1 MNQDEKNALVDSLTD
16 DQIMEL
22 GPLTTSPWSY
32 QELSKQKHTD
42 EDGFSIDPLGNLQ
55 NFSQLQAQC
64 WKKFV
69 LSPQI
74 NSHVRDYQGSLTGS
88 GFQMSSDVQ
97 EIQDVITEIS
107 EDPRNE
113 FHKRMP
119 QYVARAEIEGELFLP
134 LTIHTDGFVEVD
146 FMEPQNLKGGGDS
159 NSGIIFHPKK
169 QTMPLMYRFEQKT
182 SKGQTETVHVPSI
195 YLAMYPEMYRLISG
209 NPDITTKSLRLSR
222 GVGRKYSKLGG
233 FKSFITAWDRGFLT
247 KRNVSHIRTT
257 IMWVNHYENLKK
269 WEIDHKKSSG
279 SYLWVVQMEDA
290 KAYRTWLKLTDE
302 QKKSTGLF
310 AKKVPGGTLVLPPG
324 VTLKCE
330 NPKLASISDQDTDI
344 MQMVVSGLN
353 APNDM
358 VTGTSK
364 GSTFGGIKAT
374 RQPQSD
380 RTNDQ
385 IAYFER
391 FLRFDFWRWIFFL
404 RGSMIKFPE
413 MYTLKEAVAFKNQEP
428 VFKLVKKKHYKLVD
442 FEFPVS
448 EIIDSEATARALLG
462 VKHGSVAE
470 SLGIPK
476 EDIAKRMGFGGYK
489 KKRLRFSTEEKT
501 LPKTPLAILVEAAQ
515 SASPEGEP
523 GVPKNNTPVKKDSP
537 EEN

>member
-1 MNQDEKNALVDSLTD
+1 MDQAEKEALIDGLTD

-32 QELSKQKHTD
+32 QELNKETHRD
-42 EDGFSIDPLGNLQ
+42 EDGFAIDPMGNLQ
-55 NFSQLQAQC
+55 NFSQLQAEC

-88 GFQMSSDVQ
+88 GFCMGSDVQ
-97 EIQDVITEIS
+97 EIQDAMTEIS

-113 FHKRMP
+113 FHKRLP

-134 LTIHTDGFVEVD
+134 LTVHVDGFVEID
-146 FMEPQNLKGGGDS
+146 FMEPQSLKGGGDS

-169 QTMPLMYRFEQKT
+169 QTMPLMYRFEQKS
-182 SKGQTETVHVPSI
+182 SKGASEIIHVPSI
-195 YLAMYPEMYRLISG
+195 YLAMYPQMYKLISG
-209 NPDITTKSLRLSR
+209 NPGITQKSLRLSL
-222 GVGRKYSKLGG
+222 GIGRKYSKLGG
-233 FKSFITAWDRGFLT
+233 FKSFITSWDRGFLT

-324 VTLKCE
+324 VSLKCE
-330 NPKLASISDQDTDI
+330 NPNLASISDQDTDI

-358 VTGTSK
+358 VTGATK

-413 MYTLKEAVAFKNQEP
+413 TYSVKEAVEFKNKEP
-428 VFKLVKKKHYKLVD
+428 VFKTVKKKHFQLVD

-448 EIIDSEATARALLG
+448 EISDSEATARALLG

-476 EDIAKRMGFGGYK
+476 ADIAKKMGFGGYK
-489 KKRLRFSTEEKT
+489 KKRLRFATEEKT

-515 SASPEGEP
+515 SSSPEGEP
-523 GVPKNNTPVKKDSP
+523 GVPNNNTPAKKDDSK
-537 EEN
+537 EN

>member
-1 MNQDEKNALVDSLTD
+1 MNQEERNALVDSLTD

-32 QELSKQKHTD
+32 QELSKQRHTD

-97 EIQDVITEIS
+97 EIQDTITEIS

-222 GVGRKYSKLGG
+222 GIGRKYSKLGG

-330 NPKLASISDQDTDI
+330 NPNLASISDQDTDI

-413 MYTLKEAVAFKNQEP
+413 TYTLKEAVAFKNQEP
-428 VFKLVKKKHYKLVD
+428 VFKSVKKKHYELVD

>member
-1 MNQDEKNALVDSLTD
+1 MNQEERNALVDSLTD

-32 QELSKQKHTD
+32 QELSKQRHTD

-97 EIQDVITEIS
+97 EIQDAITEIS

-222 GVGRKYSKLGG
+222 GIGRKYSKLGG

-413 MYTLKEAVAFKNQEP
+413 TYTLKEAVAFKNQEP
-428 VFKLVKKKHYKLVD
+428 VFKSVKKKHYELVD

-462 VKHGSVAE
+462 VKHSSVAE
-470 SLGIPK
+470 SLGIPRA
-476 EDIAKRMGFGGYK
+476 DIAKKLGFGGYK
-489 KKRLRFSTEEKT
+489 KKRLRFATEEAT
-501 LPKTPLAILVEAAQ
+501 LPNTPLAILIEQVQ
-515 SASPEGEP
+515 SMSPEGEP
-523 GVPKNNTPVKKDSP
+523 SAPNNTGPAKDK
-537 EEN
+537 